1 MPDQSSVTDHGAIE
15 QIQSGAETVALEEPS
30 APRAPEAGERAER
43 AEQRRMFALTA
54 TCLVAVLAGWIGH
67 GFGLIPAAVARGFY
81 LVAYVTGGW
90 YPVLGT
96 VNALRRRTL
105 DVNLLMVLAALG
117 AAAVNQWREGA
128 ILMFLFSLS
137 GALERYAMGRSHH
150 AIRALMNL
158 SPEQALVRRKDV
170 ERIVPVEELVIGDVV
185 IVRPGERLPADGTV
199 LAGVSSVDQA
209 PITGESVPVPKSPG
223 SAVFAATINGDGA
236 LEIGV
241 AKLAGESTLARVVRM
256 VEEAQAERTPT
267 QRMTEWIGTRYTIGV
282 LVVVGL
288 FIVVPPLAFGAAFAP
303 AFYRAMTL
311 MTVAS
316 PCALVISTP
325 AAILSAIAAAARRG
339 VLFKGGG
346 ALEDL
351 GRVNCVAFDKTGT
364 LTRGTPEI
372 TDLAPASGV
381 EADELLTVAAAVE
394 RHSEHPLARAVL
406 ASATE
411 HELLPPHA
419 SGFHAIVG
427 NGVEAV
433 IADERARVGTV
444 ALLADADVV
453 VPDEAITRAEALR
466 AAGKTVVFVSR
477 GSAYLGCIALAD
489 TIRPSARGV
498 IAALK
503 RLGVRQTVMLSGD
516 NARVAEAIGAELG
529 LDSVR
534 AELLPEEKLIAIR
547 ELQERYGAVAMVGDG
562 VNDAPALAAATVG
575 IAMGGAGTDVALET
589 ADVALMADDLASLA
603 DGVDLSRRA
612 RRIVR
617 QNVTIALG
625 VIVVLAP
632 IAALGLIR
640 LPIGVVAH
648 EGSTLIVVA
657 NGLRL
662 LAARRTGDDREGRR
676 EGWYHGIG

>member
-1 MPDQSSVTDHGAIE
+1 MIGGTEDRVAGAASGPVTPGMP
-15 QIQSGAETVALEEPS
+15 AERPA
-30 APRAPEAGERAER
+30 ARAPEAAEL

-54 TCLVAVLAGWIGH
+54 MCLAAVLIGWIGR
-67 GFGLIPAAVARGFY
+67 GAGLIPAPGVLALYV
-81 LVAYVTGGW
+81 VAYLTGGW
-90 YPVLGT
+90 YPVRGT
-96 VNALRRRTL
+96 VTALRQRTL

-137 GALERYAMGRSHH
+137 GALERYAMGRSRH
-150 AIRALMNL
+150 AIRALMKL
-158 SPEQALVRRKDV
+158 SPERALVRRNGV
-170 ERIVPVEELVIGDVV
+170 EEIVPVEQLVVGDVV

-223 SAVFAATINGDGA
+223 SPVFAATINGDGA

-241 AKLAGESTLARVVRM
+241 TKLAGESTLARVIRM

-282 LVVVGL
+282 LIVVGG
-288 FIVVPPLAFGAAFAP
+288 FIAVPPLVFGDAFVP

-346 ALEDL
+346 ALEEL
-351 GRVNCVAFDKTGT
+351 GRVQCVAFDKTGT
-364 LTRGTPEI
+364 LTRGTPAV
-372 TDLAPASGV
+372 TDLGPAPGV
-381 EADELLTVAAAVE
+381 TADDLLAVAAAIE
-394 RHSEHPLARAVL
+394 SHSEHPLARAVR

-411 HELLPPHA
+411 HELLLPRA
-419 SGFHAIVG
+419 SGVRAVIG

-433 IADERARVGTV
+433 IEGESARVGTV
-444 ALLADADVV
+444 ALLADVDVS
-453 VPDEAITRAEALR
+453 VPDAALQFAEALR
-466 AAGKTVVFVSR
+466 ADGKTVVFVSL
-477 GSAYLGCIALAD
+477 GEAYLGCIALAD
-489 TIRPSARGV
+489 TLRPSARGV

-503 RLGVRQTVMLSGD
+503 RLGVRQTTMLSGD
-516 NARVAEAIGAELG
+516 NRRVAAAIGAELG

-534 AELLPEEKLIAIR
+534 AELLPEEKLAAIH
-547 ELQERYGAVAMVGDG
+547 ELRKQYGAVAMVGDG

-625 VIVVLAP
+625 VIAVLAP
-632 IAALGLIR
+632 IAAFGLIR

-648 EGSTLIVVA
+648 EGSTLVVVA

-662 LAARRTGDDREGRR
+662 LAGRRTAR
-676 EGWYHGIG
+676 

>member
-1 MPDQSSVTDHGAIE
+1 MPDQSSVIDHGA
-15 QIQSGAETVALEEPS
+15 AEVQKSS
-30 APRAPEAGERAER
+30 AGLVSAFKPPTQRAPETVDRAER

-54 TCLVAVLAGWIGH
+54 TCLATVLAGWIGR
-67 GFGLIPAAVARGFY
+67 GSGLMSPEVALGFY

-96 VNALRRRTL
+96 VTALRRRTL

-128 ILMFLFSLS
+128 TLMFLFSLS
-137 GALERYAMGRSHH
+137 GALEHYAMGRSRH
-150 AIRALMNL
+150 AIRALMKL
-158 SPEQALVRRKDV
+158 SPEQALVRRDGV
-170 ERIVPVEELVIGDVV
+170 ERIVPVEELVVGDVV

-199 LAGVSSVDQA
+199 LAGISSVDQA

-223 SAVFAATINGDGA
+223 SPVFAATINGDGA
-236 LEIGV
+236 LEVGV
-241 AKLAGESTLARVVRM
+241 AKLAGESTLARVIRM

-282 LVVVGL
+282 LFVVGL
-288 FIVVPPLAFGAAFAP
+288 FIAVPPLMFGAAFAP

-325 AAILSAIAAAARRG
+325 AAILSAIAAAAKRG

-346 ALEDL
+346 ALEEL

-364 LTRGTPEI
+364 LTRGRPEI
-372 TDLAPASGV
+372 TDLVPAPGV
-381 EADELLTVAAAVE
+381 TTDELVAVAAAIE

-406 ASATE
+406 GSATV
-411 HELLPPHA
+411 HELLLPRA
-419 SGFHAIVG
+419 SGFRAIVG

-433 IADERARVGTV
+433 IAGESARVGTI
-444 ALLADADVV
+444 ALLADADVG
-453 VPDEAITRAEALR
+453 VPDEAITCAESLR

-477 GSAYLGCIALAD
+477 GSAYLGSIALAD

-534 AELLPEEKLIAIR
+534 AELLPEDKLTAIH

-589 ADVALMADDLASLA
+589 ADVALMADDLATLA

-612 RRIVR
+612 RRVVR

-625 VIVVLAP
+625 VIAVLAP
-632 IAALGLIR
+632 IAALGFIR
-640 LPIGVVAH
+640 LPIGVIAH
-648 EGSTLIVVA
+648 EGSTLVVVA

-662 LAARRTGDDREGRR
+662 LAARRTVQ
-676 EGWYHGIG
+676 

>member
-1 MPDQSSVTDHGAIE
+1 MPNQPSATLHGAIE
-15 QIQSGAETVALEEPS
+15 RLRRSDEQFVPVQQSAH
-30 APRAPEAGERAER
+30 RAPEAVERAER
-43 AEQRRMFALTA
+43 ADQRRMFVLTTA
-54 TCLVAVLAGWIGH
+54 CLVALLTGWIGH
-67 GFGLIPAAVARGFY
+67 GLGVIPAYGALGLYV
-81 LVAYVTGGW
+81 VAYITGGW

-96 VNALRRRTL
+96 VTALRQRTL

-137 GALERYAMGRSHH
+137 GALEHYAMGRSRH
-150 AIRALMNL
+150 AIRALMKL
-158 SPEQALVRRKDV
+158 SPEQALVRRDDV
-170 ERIVPVEELVIGDVV
+170 EQIVPVEELVVGDVV
-185 IVRPGERLPADGTV
+185 IVRPGERIPADGTV

-209 PITGESVPVPKSPG
+209 PITGESVPVSKSAG
-223 SAVFAATINGDGA
+223 SPVFAATINGDGA

-241 AKLAGESTLARVVRM
+241 AKLAGESTLARVIRM

-282 LVVVGL
+282 LVVVSL
-288 FIVVPPLAFGAAFAP
+288 FIAVPPLAFGAAFAP

-325 AAILSAIAAAARRG
+325 AAILSGIAAAARRG
-339 VLFKGGG
+339 ILFKGGG
-346 ALEDL
+346 ALEEL
-351 GRVNCVAFDKTGT
+351 GRVNAIAFDKTGT

-372 TDLAPASGV
+372 TDLVPAPDIA
-381 EADELLTVAAAVE
+381 ADRLLAVAAAIE

-411 HELLPPHA
+411 HELVLPHA
-419 SGFHAIVG
+419 SGFRAIVG

-433 IADERARVGTV
+433 IAGENARVGTP
-444 ALLADADVV
+444 ALLADAEVL
-453 VPDEAITRAEALR
+453 VPDEALHRAEALR
-466 AAGKTVVFVSR
+466 AAGKTVVFVSE
-477 GSAYLGCIALAD
+477 GTCYLGCIALAD
-489 TIRPSARGV
+489 TLRPAARDV

-503 RLGVRQTVMLSGD
+503 RLGVRHTVMLSGD
-516 NARVAEAIGAELG
+516 NTRVAQAIAAELG
-529 LDSVR
+529 LDGVR
-534 AELLPEEKLIAIR
+534 AELLPEEKLTAIH
-547 ELQERYGAVAMVGDG
+547 ELRARYGVVAMVGDG

-589 ADVALMADDLASLA
+589 ADVALMGDDLTSLA
-603 DGVDLSRRA
+603 DGVALSRQA

-625 VIVVLAP
+625 VIAVLAP
-632 IAALGLIR
+632 IAAFGLIR

-648 EGSTLIVVA
+648 EGSTLVVVA

-662 LAARRTGDDREGRR
+662 LAMRRPRS
-676 EGWYHGIG
+676 

>member
-1 MPDQSSVTDHGAIE
+1 MPVLYPTAGDDIRKGVPERLPQGGPT
-15 QIQSGAETVALEEPS
+15 SGPS
-30 APRAPEAGERAER
+30 PHSANPGERDEQ
-43 AEQRRMFALTA
+43 AEQRRMFALVA
-54 TCLVAVLAGWIGH
+54 LCLLTLLLGWIGTAT
-67 GFGLIPAAVARGFY
+67 GLIPTRVALTFY
-81 LVAYVTGGW
+81 VVAYLSGGW

-128 ILMFLFSLS
+128 TLMFLFSLS
-137 GALERYAMGRSHH
+137 GALEHYAMGRSRH
-150 AIRALMNL
+150 AIRALMKL
-158 SPEQALVRRKDV
+158 SPEQALVRRDGV
-170 ERIVPVEELVIGDVV
+170 EQIVPVENLVIGDVI

-209 PITGESVPVPKSPG
+209 PITGESIPVPKSPG
-223 SAVFAATINGDGA
+223 SSVFAATINGDGA
-236 LEIGV
+236 LEISV
-241 AKLAGESTLARVVRM
+241 AKLAGESTLARVIRM

-288 FIVVPPLAFGAAFAP
+288 FIAVPPIALGAAFAP

-325 AAILSAIAAAARRG
+325 AAILSAIAAAAKRG

-346 ALEDL
+346 ALEEL
-351 GRVNCVAFDKTGT
+351 GRVRCVAFDKTGT
-364 LTRGTPEI
+364 LTRGMPEI
-372 TDLAPASGV
+372 TDLVPASGV
-381 EADELLTVAAAVE
+381 EAVELLTVAAAVE
-394 RHSEHPLARAVL
+394 RHSEHPLARAIL
-406 ASATE
+406 SSATE

-419 SGFHAIVG
+419 SGFRAIVG
-427 NGVEAV
+427 NGVEA
-433 IADERARVGTV
+433 IIEGQSARVGTV
-444 ALLADADVV
+444 ALLADTDIS
-453 VPDEAITRAEALR
+453 VPETALVCAGALR
-466 AAGKTVVFVSR
+466 EAGKTVIFVSW
-477 GSAYLGCIALAD
+477 GTVYLGCIALAD

-498 IAALK
+498 ITALK

-516 NARVAEAIGAELG
+516 NVRVAEAIGAELG

-534 AELLPEEKLIAIR
+534 AELLPEEKLTAIR
-547 ELQERYGAVAMVGDG
+547 ELQEWYGGVAMVGDG

-648 EGSTLIVVA
+648 EGSTLVVVA

-662 LAARRTGDDREGRR
+662 LTARRTMQ
-676 EGWYHGIG
+676 

>member
-1 MPDQSSVTDHGAIE
+1 M
-15 QIQSGAETVALEEPS
+15 
-30 APRAPEAGERAER
+30 
-43 AEQRRMFALTA
+43 
-54 TCLVAVLAGWIGH
+54 
-67 GFGLIPAAVARGFY
+67 
-81 LVAYVTGGW
+81 
-90 YPVLGT
+90 
-96 VNALRRRTL
+96 
-105 DVNLLMVLAALG
+105 
-117 AAAVNQWREGA
+117 
-128 ILMFLFSLS
+128 
-137 GALERYAMGRSHH
+137 
-150 AIRALMNL
+150 
-158 SPEQALVRRKDV
+158 
-170 ERIVPVEELVIGDVV
+170 
-185 IVRPGERLPADGTV
+185 
-199 LAGVSSVDQA
+199 
-209 PITGESVPVPKSPG
+209 PKSPG
-223 SAVFAATINGDGA
+223 SPVFAATINGDGA

-241 AKLAGESTLARVVRM
+241 AKLAGESTLARVIRM

-282 LVVVGL
+282 LFVVGL
-288 FIVVPPLAFGAAFAP
+288 FIAVPPLVFGAAFAP

-325 AAILSAIAAAARRG
+325 AAILSAIAAAAKRG

-346 ALEDL
+346 ALEEL

-372 TDLAPASGV
+372 TDLVPAPGV
-381 EADELLTVAAAVE
+381 TTDELVAVAGAVE
-394 RHSEHPLARAVL
+394 RHSEHPLARAVV

-411 HELLPPHA
+411 HELLLPRA
-419 SGFHAIVG
+419 SGFRAIVG

-433 IADERARVGTV
+433 IAGESARVGTV
-444 ALLADADVV
+444 ALLADTDVI
-453 VPDEAITRAEALR
+453 VPEAALLRAEALR
-466 AAGKTVVFVSR
+466 AAGKTVVFVAR
-477 GSAYLGCIALAD
+477 GAMYLGCIALAD

-534 AELLPEEKLIAIR
+534 AELLPEDKLTAIH

-589 ADVALMADDLASLA
+589 ADVALMADDLATLA

-612 RRIVR
+612 RRVVR

-632 IAALGLIR
+632 IAALGFIR

-648 EGSTLIVVA
+648 EGSTLVVVA

-662 LAARRTGDDREGRR
+662 LAARRTMQ
-676 EGWYHGIG
+676 

>member
-1 MPDQSSVTDHGAIE
+1 
-15 QIQSGAETVALEEPS
+15 
-30 APRAPEAGERAER
+30 
-43 AEQRRMFALTA
+43 
-54 TCLVAVLAGWIGH
+54 
-67 GFGLIPAAVARGFY
+67 
-81 LVAYVTGGW
+81 
-90 YPVLGT
+90 
-96 VNALRRRTL
+96 
-105 DVNLLMVLAALG
+105 
-117 AAAVNQWREGA
+117 
-128 ILMFLFSLS
+128 
-137 GALERYAMGRSHH
+137 
-150 AIRALMNL
+150 
-158 SPEQALVRRKDV
+158 
-170 ERIVPVEELVIGDVV
+170 
-185 IVRPGERLPADGTV
+185 
-199 LAGVSSVDQA
+199 
-209 PITGESVPVPKSPG
+209 
-223 SAVFAATINGDGA
+223 
-236 LEIGV
+236 
-241 AKLAGESTLARVVRM
+241 
-256 VEEAQAERTPT
+256 
-267 QRMTEWIGTRYTIGV
+267 
-282 LVVVGL
+282 
-288 FIVVPPLAFGAAFAP
+288 
-303 AFYRAMTL
+303 

-325 AAILSAIAAAARRG
+325 AAILSAIAAAAKRG

-346 ALEDL
+346 ALEEL
-351 GRVNCVAFDKTGT
+351 GRVRCVAFDKTGT

-372 TDLAPASGV
+372 TDLVPASGV
-381 EADELLTVAAAVE
+381 EAIELLTVAAAVE
-394 RHSEHPLARAVL
+394 RHSEHPLARAIL

-419 SGFHAIVG
+419 SGFRAIVG

-433 IADERARVGTV
+433 IEGRSARVGTV
-444 ALLADADVV
+444 ALLADTDIS
-453 VPDEAITRAEALR
+453 VPETALVCAGALR
-466 AAGKTVVFVSR
+466 EAGKTVIFVSW
-477 GSAYLGCIALAD
+477 GTAYLGCIALAD

-498 IAALK
+498 ITALK

-516 NARVAEAIGAELG
+516 NIRVAEAIGAELG

-534 AELLPEEKLIAIR
+534 AELLPEEKLTAIR
-547 ELQERYGAVAMVGDG
+547 ELQERYGGVAMVGDG

-648 EGSTLIVVA
+648 EGSTLVVVA

-662 LAARRTGDDREGRR
+662 LTARRT
-676 EGWYHGIG
+676 IQ

>member
-1 MPDQSSVTDHGAIE
+1 
-15 QIQSGAETVALEEPS
+15 
-30 APRAPEAGERAER
+30 
-43 AEQRRMFALTA
+43 
-54 TCLVAVLAGWIGH
+54 
-67 GFGLIPAAVARGFY
+67 
-81 LVAYVTGGW
+81 
-90 YPVLGT
+90 
-96 VNALRRRTL
+96 L

-137 GALERYAMGRSHH
+137 GALEHYAMGRSRH
-150 AIRALMNL
+150 AIRALLKL
-158 SPEQALVRRKDV
+158 SPEQALVRRDDV
-170 ERIVPVEELVIGDVV
+170 ERIVPVEELVVGDVV

-199 LAGVSSVDQA
+199 LAGISSVDQA

-223 SAVFAATINGDGA
+223 SPVFAATINGDGA

-241 AKLAGESTLARVVRM
+241 AKLAGESTLARVIRM

-282 LVVVGL
+282 LFVVGL
-288 FIVVPPLAFGAAFAP
+288 FIAVPPLMFGAAFAP

-325 AAILSAIAAAARRG
+325 AAILSAIAAAAKRG

-346 ALEDL
+346 ALEEL

-372 TDLAPASGV
+372 TDLVPAPGV
-381 EADELLTVAAAVE
+381 ITDVLVAVAGAVE
-394 RHSEHPLARAVL
+394 RHSEHPLARAVV

-411 HELLPPHA
+411 HELLLPRA
-419 SGFHAIVG
+419 SGFRAIVG

-433 IADERARVGTV
+433 IAGERARVGTV
-444 ALLADADVV
+444 ALLADTDVI
-453 VPDEAITRAEALR
+453 VPEAALLRAEALR
-466 AAGKTVVFVSR
+466 AAGKTVVFVAR
-477 GSAYLGCIALAD
+477 GAMYLGCIALAD

-534 AELLPEEKLIAIR
+534 AELLPEDKLTAIH

-589 ADVALMADDLASLA
+589 ADVALMADDLATLA

-612 RRIVR
+612 RRVVR

-632 IAALGLIR
+632 IAALGFIR

-648 EGSTLIVVA
+648 EGSTLVVVA

-662 LAARRTGDDREGRR
+662 LAARRTMQ
-676 EGWYHGIG
+676 

>member
-1 MPDQSSVTDHGAIE
+1 
-15 QIQSGAETVALEEPS
+15 
-30 APRAPEAGERAER
+30 
-43 AEQRRMFALTA
+43 
-54 TCLVAVLAGWIGH
+54 
-67 GFGLIPAAVARGFY
+67 
-81 LVAYVTGGW
+81 
-90 YPVLGT
+90 
-96 VNALRRRTL
+96 
-105 DVNLLMVLAALG
+105 MVLAALG

-137 GALERYAMGRSHH
+137 GALEHYAMGRSRH
-150 AIRALMNL
+150 AIRALMKL
-158 SPEQALVRRKDV
+158 SPEQALVRRDDV
-170 ERIVPVEELVIGDVV
+170 ERIVPVEELVVGDVV

-199 LAGVSSVDQA
+199 LAGISSVDQA

-223 SAVFAATINGDGA
+223 SPVFAATINGDGA

-241 AKLAGESTLARVVRM
+241 AKLAGESTLARVIRM

-282 LVVVGL
+282 LFVVGL
-288 FIVVPPLAFGAAFAP
+288 FIAVPPLMFGAAFAP

-325 AAILSAIAAAARRG
+325 AAILSAIAAAAKRG

-346 ALEDL
+346 ALEEL

-372 TDLAPASGV
+372 TDLVPAPGV
-381 EADELLTVAAAVE
+381 TTDELVAVAGAVE
-394 RHSEHPLARAVL
+394 RHSEHPLARAVV

-411 HELLPPHA
+411 HELLLPRA
-419 SGFHAIVG
+419 SGFRAIVG

-433 IADERARVGTV
+433 IAGESARVGTV
-444 ALLADADVV
+444 ALLADTDVI
-453 VPDEAITRAEALR
+453 VPEAALLRAEALR
-466 AAGKTVVFVSR
+466 AAGKTVVFVAR
-477 GSAYLGCIALAD
+477 GAMYLGCIALAD

-534 AELLPEEKLIAIR
+534 AELLPEDKLTAIH

-589 ADVALMADDLASLA
+589 ADVALMADDLATLA

-612 RRIVR
+612 RRVVR

-632 IAALGLIR
+632 IAALGFIR

-648 EGSTLIVVA
+648 EGSTLVVVA

-662 LAARRTGDDREGRR
+662 LAARRTMQ
-676 EGWYHGIG
+676 